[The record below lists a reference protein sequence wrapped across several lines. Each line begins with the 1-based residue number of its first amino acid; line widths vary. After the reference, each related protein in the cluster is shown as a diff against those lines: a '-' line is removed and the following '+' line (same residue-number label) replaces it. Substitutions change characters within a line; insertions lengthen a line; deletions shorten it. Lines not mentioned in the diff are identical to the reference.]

1 MTEQTKKI
9 VSLMENGHS
18 VLITGSAGTGKT
30 YTMLE
35 VYNYFKGQKNV
46 VLTSTTGINA
56 LNLGGITLHKF
67 FGLMNRSDMGYIGY
81 MKSSFLFR
89 GIRMRLEKIKYILID
104 EVSML
109 KADTF
114 KLICEILRQATG
126 VTSKPFG
133 GKVILF
139 SGDFYQ
145 IPPVIKSYEN
155 KKDQWLFQ
163 SDEWTNADVHV
174 EQYHQIY
181 RQKDAKFIEFLQNIR
196 EGKWNKEMDSIIKQC
211 ENNNLS
217 DDVTHFFSMNEECN
231 DWNMKKLNEINSPE
245 IIFNAEIHGKRN
257 KKFANDK
264 LSIVRD
270 CIAKEHLVLKVG
282 AKVISI
288 VNDPKGNYVNGS
300 TGIVTQ
306 ITNEKGKQF
315 VVVKFD
321 NGKTIKIKK
330 HEWVKTDMNG
340 KKVSSMKQIPIILSY
355 ALTIHKS
362 QGMTLDQAI
371 VDCKNIFVSGQM
383 YVALSRVRTIEGLK
397 IINFNKTNILV
408 NEDVKK
414 FYEDLK
420 QNSLQ

>member
-9 VSLMENGHS
+9 ISLMENGHS

-35 VYNYFKGQKNV
+35 VYNHFKEQKNI

-67 FGLMNRSDMGYIGY
+67 FGLINRSDLGYIKY
-81 MKSSFLFR
+81 MKSCFLFT
-89 GIRMRLEKIKYILID
+89 GIRKRLEKIKYILID
-104 EVSML
+104 EISML

-126 VTSKPFG
+126 ILNKPFG

-155 KKDQWLFQ
+155 NKNQWIFQ
-163 SDEWTNADVHV
+163 SDEWANGNIHI
-174 EQYHQIY
+174 EQYEKIY
-181 RQKDAKFIEFLQNIR
+181 RQKDKNFIQFLQNIR
-196 EGKWNKEMDSIIKQC
+196 EGIWNKEMEKIVKQC

-231 DWNMKKLNEINSPE
+231 EWNLKKLKEINSKE
-245 IIFNAEIHGKRN
+245 VVFIAEVKGKRN
-257 KKFANDK
+257 KKYANDK
-264 LSIVRD
+264 ISIVRD
-270 CIAKEHLVLKVG
+270 CIAREQLILKKG
-282 AKVISI
+282 ARVITI
-288 VNDPKGNYVNGS
+288 INDPKGEYVNGS
-300 TGIVTQ
+300 TGIIMDFV
-306 ITNEKGKQF
+306 NEKGKKKC
-315 VVVKFD
+315 VSVKFD
-321 NGKTIKIKK
+321 NGKTIKIGT
-330 HEWVKTDMNG
+330 HEWIKTDMNG
-340 KKVSSMKQIPIILSY
+340 KRVASMKQIPVILSY

-383 YVALSRVRTIEGLK
+383 YVALSRVKTIEGLK
-397 IINFNKTNILV
+397 IINFNKNNILV

-414 FYEDLK
+414 FYDNLK
-420 QNSLQ
+420 QNS